1 MGPAEN
7 ALERLGITLPAA
19 PQPVAA
25 YVPFT
30 KAHGGPLIF
39 VSGQLPLKDGK
50 LLCTG
55 PVPSAVTV
63 EQATQ
68 AARQCAINALA
79 VLRDACQGD
88 IDKVAQILR
97 IGVFVLS
104 EAGFDGQPKVANGA
118 SELLAAVFG
127 DAGKHARAAV
137 GTNTLPLNAT
147 VELELVAEMRVPHK
161 PGTLPL

>member
-1 MGPAEN
+1 MSTQSN
-7 ALERLGITLPAA
+7 LDRLGIILPPA
-19 PQPVAA
+19 PKPVAA

-30 KAHGGPLIF
+30 LSKGGPLVF
-39 VSGQLPLKDGK
+39 VSGQLPFREGK

-55 PVPSAVTV
+55 PVPSAATV

-79 VLRDACQGD
+79 VLRDACQGNLD
-88 IDKVAQILR
+88 RVAQILR

-104 EAGFDGQPKVANGA
+104 DAGFDGQPKVANGA

-127 DAGKHARAAV
+127 SAGKHARAAV
-137 GTNTLPLNAT
+137 GTNALPLNAT
-147 VELELVAEMRVPHK
+147 VELELVAEISV
-161 PGTLPL
+161 